1 MAKHLQESGSQA
13 VYCKIIKAYLC
24 QETLGIKKERAD
36 QFALAHYRGPLL
48 PFQLTGQ
55 QVLPTVRMISG
66 GEEEAPGLT
75 RGRGGLPADQLVPH
89 RSNIRGVNVTIPL
102 CHAGLGPEK

>member
-36 QFALAHYRGPLL
+36 QFAFINKDNRWIVEAGDMSVLVGASSEDIRLRGRFSITDSKEINP
-48 PFQLTGQ
+48 
-55 QVLPTVRMISG
+55 R
-66 GEEEAPGLT
+66 T
-75 RGRGGLPADQLVPH
+75 RGFYSQNKEH
-89 RSNIRGVNVTIPL
+89 TI
-102 CHAGLGPEK
+102 

>member
-24 QETLGIKKERAD
+24 QEALGIKKECTG
-36 QFALAHYRGPLL
+36 QFALARYRGPLL

-55 QVLPTVRMISG
+55 QVLPAVRTISG
-66 GEEEAPGLT
+66 GEEEAAGLT
-75 RGRGGLPADQLVPH
+75 LGRCGLPAGRLVP
-89 RSNIRGVNVTIPL
+89 RSTNF
-102 CHAGLGPEK
+102 

>member
-1 MAKHLQESGSQA
+1 MAKHRQESGSQA

-24 QETLGIKKERAD
+24 QEALGIKKERTD
-36 QFALAHYRGPLL
+36 QFAFARYRGPLL

-55 QVLPTVRMISG
+55 QVLPVVTTISG
-66 GEEEAPGLT
+66 REEAVARLT
-75 RGRGGLPADQLVPH
+75 LGCCGLPADRLVP
-89 RSNIRGVNVTIPL
+89 RCTNFRGVNVTIPL